1 MKSCPIIGKAKN
13 AMTSTRMLLII
24 VFLIAS

>member
-13 AMTSTRMLLII
+13 AMTNIRMLLII
-24 VFLIAS
+24 LFLIAS